1 MTRSLPPLIQDTVL
15 GFIYIDQSV
24 PQGERPAPTPTKKS
38 PSRSA
43 SRSSLD
49 SAGGGGGGEV
59 DLEGQL
65 MAFEEKWTILNEWND
80 GRMQTLREVIAAWKR
95 MEEERSDLEGWMAG
109 TEQELKK
116 MERSPTEEVKE
127 LTGQVHRIG
136 VRLRLQS
143 SLPYALILSPFGDL
157 PLSFPLIG

>member
-1 MTRSLPPLIQDTVL
+1 
-15 GFIYIDQSV
+15 
-24 PQGERPAPTPTKKS
+24 
-38 PSRSA
+38 
-43 SRSSLD
+43 
-49 SAGGGGGGEV
+49 
-59 DLEGQL
+59 

-80 GRMQTLREVIAAWKR
+80 TRMQTLREVMGAWNR
-95 MEEERSDLEGWMAG
+95 MEEERADLEGWMAG
-109 TEQELKK
+109 TEEELKK

-136 VRLRLQS
+136 VRRLRLQS